1 MHISIVPISVN
12 FTSVVL
18 QKRSYALR
26 ELIRPA
32 CIVVFAFTLL
42 LNTTFANATDSS
54 DKTAQTILHVL
65 DYLSVDYGGA
75 VLLEKVVNESE
86 YQEQLEFSKQS
97 ALLLAKLPDHPNR
110 ENLINQAKKIEQLV
124 LVKASADQVGA
135 SAQLLRQ
142 EIIAAYH
149 VSVTP
154 KKSPDLVQASAL
166 FQQICVKCHGVQGFG
181 DGPESNRLDPK
192 PANFHDV
199 ARMGQRSVYGLYNTI
214 TLGVEGTAMKAM
226 TQLTEDQKWS
236 LAFYVSN
243 LRNTPE
249 YIEQGHKFWE
259 KRTYRGPAPNLA
271 ALTTLTSNEIVL
283 HYGEQT
289 RAVFAYL
296 RANPQALSL
305 KRQSTLLFATEQ
317 LDQASAFYQS
327 GDLVQA
333 QRIAIAAY
341 LEGFEPMEISIDNLD
356 KQLRRDIEHEM
367 MGIRQIINNNGST
380 YEVASKIAHTKNLLF
395 KADELLRSGKLSIL
409 GAFASALF
417 MLLREGIEG
426 MLVLAAIIAFVV
438 RSGQREALVYIHAGW
453 GAALFLGALTWM
465 AATWLVNISGAGRE
479 ITEGVTALIASVMLI
494 YVGYW
499 LHDKVHAQSWQ
510 KFLKNQVDTALE
522 KKTLWALAL
531 ISFFAVYREI
541 FETVLFYQ
549 ALWAQTSDITRP
561 ALWGGM
567 MSAILLL
574 ISTGWALFRFG
585 IRLPLGRFFTGTSL
599 LLAALA
605 VIFAGQGV
613 AALQE
618 ASIIESNRVN
628 FISLPML
635 GVHPTVQTLLV
646 QVSVIGILVL
656 CYRASLRRKSV

>member
-1 MHISIVPISVN
+1 M
-12 FTSVVL
+12 
-18 QKRSYALR
+18 
-26 ELIRPA
+26 
-32 CIVVFAFTLL
+32 CILL
-42 LNTTFANATDSS
+42 LNTPFAHATDSS
-54 DKTAQTILHVL
+54 NKTAQTILHIL

-86 YQEQLEFSKQS
+86 YQEQLEFSKQL
-97 ALLLAKLPDHPNR
+97 ALLLTKLPDHPNS
-110 ENLINQAKKIEQLV
+110 ENLIGQAYKIEQLV
-124 LVKASADQVGA
+124 LAKASANQVSA
-135 SAQLLRQ
+135 SAQLLRK
-142 EIIAAYH
+142 EIIAAHH

-154 KKSPDLVQASAL
+154 KKPPDLVRAAAL

-181 DGPESNRLDPK
+181 DGPESKKLDPK
-192 PANFHDV
+192 PANFHDM
-199 ARMGQRSVYGLYNTI
+199 ARMGQLSVYGLYNTI

-226 TQLTEDQKWS
+226 TQLAEDERWS

-259 KRTYRGPAPNLA
+259 KRAYRGPAPNLA
-271 ALTTLTSNEIVL
+271 ALTTLTSNDIVL
-283 HYGEQT
+283 QYGEQT

-317 LDQASAFYQS
+317 LDQASAFYHR

-367 MGIRQIINNNGST
+367 MAIRQLINNGSST
-380 YEVASKIAHTKNLLF
+380 IELASKVAHTKNLLF

-409 GAFASALF
+409 GAFASALS
-417 MLLREGIEG
+417 MLLKEGIEG
-426 MLVLAAIIAFVV
+426 MLVLVASIAFIV
-438 RSGQREALVYIHAGW
+438 RSGHRDALVYIHTGW
-453 GAALFLGALTWM
+453 GSALFLGVLTWI
-465 AATWLVNISGAGRE
+465 AATLLVDISGVGRE
-479 ITEGVTALIASVMLI
+479 ITEGVTALLASIMLI

-499 LHDKVHAQSWQ
+499 LLDKEHTQPWQ
-510 KFLKNQVDTALE
+510 EYSRNQIGSALE
-522 KKTLWALAL
+522 KKILWAFAL

-549 ALWAQTSDITRP
+549 ALWSQTSDVTRP

-567 MSAILLL
+567 MSAIFLLT
-574 ISTGWALFRFG
+574 STGWVLFRFG
-585 IRLPLGRFFTGTSL
+585 IRMPPGPFFSGTSL

-618 ASIIESNRVN
+618 ASLIESNRVN

-635 GVHPTVQTLLV
+635 GIHPTVQTLLV
-646 QVSVIGILVL
+646 QISVIGILL
-656 CYRASLRRKSV
+656 LSYRASLRRETL